1 MSDAAL
7 QSYQVDVI
15 EFGEKAESGN
25 SQLETPGSSRHAP
38 PPMPKG
44 ARDAGDQTARNYR
57 YQHSYAVIL
66 LASACRGER
75 DYQAVWCEHHED
87 ILAERTDGKFDGWQ
101 IKTRR
106 PESGA
111 WTTSSP
117 DFVAALGRFVALT
130 QYMGEA
136 LADLHFVSNAE
147 FQAPSSTKDI
157 GRISRSP
164 LAFLDAVK
172 GAPILSAVSQP
183 FREIITRLAS
193 QFRSSPQQVFD
204 TLLKVHLVVGPSRGE
219 IDATLS
225 NEHLARIEAHKNRT
239 AEELNSLR
247 DDLVGLIARASSL
260 HVTSPQRHLH
270 PMTSLVSEGPT
281 VGAKR
286 VSIEVLTLNAMAT
299 KSIGH
304 DKLLAGLGL
313 KLDDILRLLNSDKS
327 GGLTKEQVTALLDA
341 FSEFDA
347 TIDDPM
353 PLLLR
358 KADELRAFQ
367 ASLADQMADDPDD
380 DKRFE
385 PVLDAMKRGDFD
397 AADEALETLAETGA
411 VGREAVL
418 AQATH
423 MFAMRGSLALARLR
437 YEVAAEHFATSAAI
451 ARSFNKPLM
460 FSLLAEQAQ
469 ALTEQSRLNGGMSG
483 FRQALAILHER
494 VETAPTKSFAWFIAI
509 TDLIA
514 TMGLACERA
523 ATPQANEMV
532 RFALDLSREAL
543 SLLDEVK
550 HTDLWLSLAT
560 NLGAILNH
568 AVRYSYDKENAQK
581 LNQEAIALLT
591 RAVQIAKSNGGSEL
605 ANLEIN
611 LATAYRRSSVAAA
624 DPRAALESAIFHRLE
639 VLTDEKVLS
648 RGQLGNAYDSLG
660 NDYAELAIVGART
673 LDRDAFRRALA
684 AYRKALS
691 VRDRSLNPIDWART
705 QFNIAAH
712 YGRAYRL
719 SGGSTDS
726 RYGLAGLRRLE
737 LALSVLSRE
746 ASPQDWANACAHS
759 GTIVAEML
767 SEQHEIEFGV
777 IEKTITRLAEVAE
790 FADRVIDAELVL
802 RTLDTQA
809 SITLCLFLQRHSAAP
824 RIITLA
830 NERLQPR
837 LVAYRQTL
845 WRVLFELADAQHA
858 FMLGHL
864 ADDRLKV
871 SQAIDALKE
880 ALSKSYA
887 NDQEDF
893 LELGRSV
900 LADMEDQFAQ
910 MPS

>member
-1 MSDAAL
+1 
-7 QSYQVDVI
+7 
-15 EFGEKAESGN
+15 
-25 SQLETPGSSRHAP
+25 
-38 PPMPKG
+38 MPQG

-57 YQHSYAVIL
+57 YQHSYGVIL

-75 DYQAVWCEHHED
+75 DYQAIWCEHHED

-117 DFVAALGRFVALT
+117 DFVAALGRFVALA
-130 QYMGEA
+130 QYMGET
-136 LADLHFVSNAE
+136 LSDLYFVSNTE
-147 FQAPSSTKDI
+147 FQSPSNTKDI
-157 GRISRSP
+157 GRTSRSP

-172 GAPILSAVSQP
+172 GAPLLSAVPQP
-183 FREIITRLAS
+183 FCAIITRMAS
-193 QFRSSPQQVFD
+193 QYRSSPQQVFD
-204 TLLKVHLVVGPSRGE
+204 TLQKVHLVVGPSRGE

-225 NEHLARIEAHKNRT
+225 NEHLARIDAHKNRT

-260 HVTSPQRHLH
+260 HVTSPERHLY
-270 PMTSLVSEGPT
+270 PMKSPVSDGPT

-286 VSIEVLTLNAMAT
+286 VPIEVLTQNAIAT
-299 KSIGH
+299 KSVSH
-304 DKLLAGLGL
+304 DKFLAGLGL

-347 TIDDPM
+347 TIEDPM

-367 ASLADQMADDPDD
+367 ANLADQMAGDRDD

-397 AADEALETLAETGA
+397 AADEALETLAETGT
-411 VGREAVL
+411 VDREAIL
-418 AQATH
+418 AQTTQ
-423 MFAMRGSLALARLR
+423 MFALRGSLALARLR
-437 YEVAAEHFATSAAI
+437 YESAAEHFATSAAI
-451 ARSFNKPLM
+451 ARAFNKPLA
-460 FSLLAEQAQ
+460 FSLLAEQAE

-483 FRQALAILHER
+483 FSQALAILHER
-494 VETAPTKSFAWFIAI
+494 VETAPNKSFAWFMAI

-514 TMGLACERA
+514 TIGLACERA
-523 ATPQANEMV
+523 AAPQANEMI
-532 RFALDLSREAL
+532 RYALDLSREAL
-543 SLLDEVK
+543 SMLDEVK

-568 AVRYSYDKENAQK
+568 AVRYTYDKEDAQK
-581 LNQEAIALLT
+581 LNQEAIALLS
-591 RAVQIAKSNGGSEL
+591 RAVQIARSNGGSEL
-605 ANLEIN
+605 ANLETN

-639 VLTDEKVLS
+639 VLNGDKVLS

-660 NDYAELAIVGART
+660 NDYAELAVVGARV
-673 LDRDAFRRALA
+673 LDQDAFRRALA

-691 VRDRSLNPIDWART
+691 ARKRSISPMDWART
-705 QFNIAAH
+705 QFNIAAN

-719 SGGSTDS
+719 SRPCTDS
-726 RYGLAGLRRLE
+726 RYGLAALRRLE

-746 ASPQDWANACAHS
+746 TSPQDWANACAHS

-767 SEQHEIEFGV
+767 GEQHDVEIGV

-790 FADRVIDAELVL
+790 FADCVIDAELVL
-802 RTLDTQA
+802 RALDTQA
-809 SITLCLFLQRHSAAP
+809 SITLCLFLQRHSAAA
-824 RIITLA
+824 RIIALA
-830 NERLQPR
+830 NGRLQPR
-837 LVAYRQTL
+837 LVAYRQTP

-864 ADDRLKV
+864 ANDRAKV

-887 NDQEDF
+887 SDQEDF
-893 LELGRSV
+893 IELGRTV
-900 LADMEDQFAQ
+900 LADMEEQFAQ
-910 MPS
+910 MSS